1 MNAFRQ
7 FLNEMVFKRAILLE
21 KIDKQNI
28 PLMEH
33 ALCLIG
39 LGEILNWD
47 KTTANII
54 NYLTEL
60 YDIKEHRQYMK
71 KDDLMDI
78 LFYNPYKDSDEEWIQ
93 LKLK

>member
-1 MNAFRQ
+1 
-7 FLNEMVFKRAILLE
+7 MVFKRAILLE
-21 KIDKQNI
+21 KIDKQNM

-60 YDIKEHRQYMK
+60 YDIKEHSN
-71 KDDLMDI
+71 I
-78 LFYNPYKDSDEEWIQ
+78 
-93 LKLK
+93 